1 MLSLKITH
9 FIVAVTALVVVWP
22 AAGAESTFKAHVQH
36 AKAALLKKDLK
47 KAGRELRAA
56 GEYLGKAGA
65 SAPAAAK
72 EGLEASAKEMRT
84 LAEGVE
90 KGTVTDVKRIDEA
103 SARGYHALANEKFVT
118 ATEAWTKTD
127 TKATGRA
134 LKGAADDLEDGATAA
149 GKDAG
154 DASKDVAKRT
164 REIAGKLVQGG
175 GWTSEEVG
183 RGIDAFGR
191 ELANLGRRTG
201 SKL

>member
-1 MLSLKITH
+1 MLNLKI
-9 FIVAVTALVVVWP
+9 ILAVTALVAVWP
-22 AAGAESTFKAHVQH
+22 AAGAESSFKTHVQH

-56 GEYLGKAGA
+56 GENLGMAAA
-65 SAPAAAK
+65 SAPAAGK

-84 LAEGVE
+84 LADDVE

-118 ATEAWTKTD
+118 ATEAWTKKD
-127 TKATGRA
+127 TKETGRA

-149 GKDAG
+149 GRGTD
-154 DASKDVAKRT
+154 DASKDVAKDT
-164 REIAGKLVQGG
+164 REIAGKLVQGT

-183 RGIDAFGR
+183 RGIDAFSK
-191 ELANLGRRTG
+191 ELANFGRRAG